1 MYSDINFGI
10 FSNNIQ
16 LDHLLNGPLCTDF
29 SSYKYITL
37 VSSKGSGES
46 ANSAHLPE
54 PSLLANK
61 TYGCL
66 NHTG

>member
-1 MYSDINFGI
+1 MYSDISFGI

-16 LDHLLNGPLCTDF
+16 LGHLLNVPLYTDF
-29 SSYKYITL
+29 STYKCITF
-37 VSSKGSGES
+37 VSNKGSGES
-46 ANSAHLPE
+46 AHSAHLPE

-61 TYGCL
+61 VYGCL